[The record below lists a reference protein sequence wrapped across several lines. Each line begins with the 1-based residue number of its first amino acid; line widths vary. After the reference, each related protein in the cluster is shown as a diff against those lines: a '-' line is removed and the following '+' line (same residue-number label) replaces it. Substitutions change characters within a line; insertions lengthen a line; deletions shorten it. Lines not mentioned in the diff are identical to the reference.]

1 MRKYT
6 KRPWTYDEKV
16 LLTKVYHKSTKAEL
30 AEIFP
35 DRSYNACVKQAKYLR
50 ERRWP
55 FRKK

>member
-16 LLTKVYHKSTKAEL
+16 LLTKVYRKSTKAEL
-30 AEIFP
+30 EEFFP